1 VTFKATEYTPAVMPA
16 WAKRAGEIHAQV
28 TWSEPLEGTPRLL
41 TALEQRVNEGD
52 RRRSQTLVAD
62 QWLKSCNAAYVL
74 VSQSSRRLNH
84 QLESRVREIRQHGSV
99 ERKTR
104 LVTSTRSTSQVPMI
118 GFAALLHLAEW
129 CHVRRQKGQQGG
141 PSCVDPEP
149 SLSPPAPDQSSSSP
163 RSAPAVVELGHRITG
178 ANPGRTQSD
187 RGPAARRAPRRPG
200 GDQ

>member
-99 ERKTR
+99 KQETH
-104 LVTSTRSTSQVPMI
+104 LVTPPRSTAQEPII
-118 GFAALLHLAEW
+118 GFAALLRVVEW
-129 CHVRRQKGQQGG
+129 YHVRRQKGQQGG
-141 PSCVDPEP
+141 PSCVNPEP
-149 SLSPPAPDQSSSSP
+149 SLSPPAPDQSSPSP
-163 RSAPAVVELGHRITG
+163 RSAPSLARPDRRITS
-178 ANPGRTQSD
+178 ANPGHPQSH
-187 RGPAARRAPRRPG
+187 RSPAARSISSNPG